1 MFILFYF
8 RMDFMKIRSKNYW
21 IPWVVFI
28 AIGIMLSLLLIILSP
43 IILKNGLRLDFV
55 QILDILCG
63 MFIVCGFGLMLV
75 EKSRYI
81 GLLIIT
87 VAIPTVLY
95 FTFVSTRILIEF
107 FVYGLL
113 IGAFVCGFC
122 IYKIRFDWLAT
133 AVKYMLDLFL
143 VIFIGYLIFAWLM
156 SSSTLGQGYTIAFI
170 AAILASIGL
179 YYYLVKNLFAITSSD
194 VFVFGPTGS
203 GKSVFLSALNIY
215 LINNCDGTVPEEY
228 IISEDANAGNRLSI
242 VKMSAKLKKGDA
254 IEATRINE
262 LAYYKFP
269 SKKWGVIP
277 LNVTAI
283 DYAGGFVNG
292 ISKDHY
298 ENRILYLAQ
307 FLNRNPAEVE
317 KEFGDI
323 DFMMDLK
330 RVHPSEFFAE
340 FYDTVSGYVYARL
353 LKSGKIIFLLDGAK
367 LVNKIEEDEE
377 WTNYI
382 IHISN
387 LIRELG
393 ENKDYAFAIT
403 KADMI
408 KDIKDEV
415 RSTNGETEKAEH
427 LEKRY
432 IEELFSENISL
443 KAIYHHIMKD
453 QYIRPRYS

>member
-1 MFILFYF
+1 
-8 RMDFMKIRSKNYW
+8 
-21 IPWVVFI
+21 
-28 AIGIMLSLLLIILSP
+28 
-43 IILKNGLRLDFV
+43 
-55 QILDILCG
+55 
-63 MFIVCGFGLMLV
+63 
-75 EKSRYI
+75 
-81 GLLIIT
+81 
-87 VAIPTVLY
+87 
-95 FTFVSTRILIEF
+95 
-107 FVYGLL
+107 
-113 IGAFVCGFC
+113 
-122 IYKIRFDWLAT
+122 
-133 AVKYMLDLFL
+133 
-143 VIFIGYLIFAWLM
+143 
-156 SSSTLGQGYTIAFI
+156 
-170 AAILASIGL
+170 
-179 YYYLVKNLFAITSSD
+179 
-194 VFVFGPTGS
+194 
-203 GKSVFLSALNIY
+203 
-215 LINNCDGTVPEEY
+215 
-228 IISEDANAGNRLSI
+228 
-242 VKMSAKLKKGDA
+242 MSAKLKKGEA

-283 DYAGGFVNG
+283 DYAGGFVNS
-292 ISKDHY
+292 ISKEHY

-307 FLNRNPAEVE
+307 FLNRNPGEVE

-330 RVHPSEFFAE
+330 RVHPGELFAE
-340 FYDTVSGYVYARL
+340 FYETVSGYVYARL

-382 IHISN
+382 IHVSN

-408 KDIKDEV
+408 RDIKDEV
-415 RSTNGETEKAEH
+415 RSTGGDTEKAAE

-432 IEELFSENISL
+432 IEELFTENISL

-453 QYIRPRYS
+453 QYIRPRYLEAFLVSVDASQRESNKITGNHPWRLGEIARYVFKF